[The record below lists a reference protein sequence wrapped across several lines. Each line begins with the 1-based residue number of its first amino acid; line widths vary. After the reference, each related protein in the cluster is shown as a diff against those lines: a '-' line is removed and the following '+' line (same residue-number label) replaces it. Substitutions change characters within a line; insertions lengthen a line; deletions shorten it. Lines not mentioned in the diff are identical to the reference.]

1 MITKLSQVLEQV
13 EDEGLR
19 TRLAYRLHS
28 KPFGGWRGLFD
39 PFCSEWKNT
48 EVDEKIQFI
57 GELVRA
63 SGVRLHAMVELYQS
77 AYNEKSRPDIANV
90 TEHALCDLL
99 EWSILIGGKKKKAL
113 RK

>member
-39 PFCSEWKNT
+39 PFCSEWKYT
-48 EVDEKIQFI
+48 EADEKIQFL

-63 SGVRLHAMVELYQS
+63 SGVRLHAMVELYQIS
-77 AYNEKSRPDIANV
+77 YREKERPDIANV
-90 TEHALCDLL
+90 AFHALCDLL
-99 EWSILIGGKKKKAL
+99 EHSILVGGEKKKAL